1 VTFTIGGTAFTL
13 TPLQYLMINEDRSG
27 YYTCYSVFSP
37 QDQQDANGHDIWI
50 LGDYFLYR
58 YYSIFDIAN
67 NQVGF
72 ATSISYNWTQSIDP
86 SLFPE
91 SATTKTTQTSTVTT
105 MTTTTMTTT
114 TTKTGTTTIPK
125 STTSKSETGSASVY
139 RLPSYFY
146 LFVLIMMMFTHH
158 ILIF

>member
-13 TPLQYLMINEDRSG
+13 TPLQYLMINEDQSG
-27 YYTCYSVFSP
+27 DYTCYSVFFP

-105 MTTTTMTTT
+105 TT
-114 TTKTGTTTIPK
+114 TTKTGTTTITK
-125 STTSKSETGSASVY
+125 STTSKSETGGASVY